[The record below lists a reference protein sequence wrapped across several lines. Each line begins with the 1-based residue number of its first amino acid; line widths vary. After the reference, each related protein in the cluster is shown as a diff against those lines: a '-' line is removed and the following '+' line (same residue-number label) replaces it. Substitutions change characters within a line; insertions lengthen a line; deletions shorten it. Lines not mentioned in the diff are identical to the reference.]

1 MDTTGI
7 PHPPRR
13 VPFLGDVLG
22 VNPRTPV
29 RDTVRLGREL
39 GPIFTRKVM
48 GTEIVFVSDAAM
60 VAQLNDETKF
70 TKHVGLGVANLRA
83 IAGDGLFTAH
93 TSEPNWRLAHDILQP
108 AFTLEA
114 MRGYHPIMAEVA
126 ADLVKSWD
134 AKANG
139 DDTVDVA
146 ADMTKLTLE
155 TIGRTGF
162 GYRFSSF
169 ERERPHPFVVAMTRA
184 LRYAQLQSVRLP
196 FVRRAIAGTAAQ
208 NQADIRSMN
217 DLVDEVIAARRPGEG
232 EDLLALMLASPHP
245 VTGERLDPV
254 NIRNQVITF
263 IVAGHETTSGALS
276 FALYYL
282 TRNPR
287 ALAAAREEVDA
298 MWGDQLDPEPTFTEV
313 TKLRYVRRVLDES
326 MRLWPTAPG
335 YLRGAREDVVLG
347 GRYPMRKGDHA
358 LVMLPLLHRDPA
370 VWGPDPEAFDP
381 DRFAP
386 GEARKR
392 PAHAYKPF
400 GTGERACIG
409 RQFAIHE
416 AVLALGLV
424 LHRYEFVPDP
434 AYELR
439 IAESLTLKTDGFRL
453 ALRLR
458 AKPAPEP
465 AANSSSQRRK
475 DY

>member
-13 VPFLGDVLG
+13 VPFLGDVFG

-29 RDTVRLGREL
+29 QDTVRLGRAL
-39 GPIFTRKVM
+39 GPVFTRKVF
-48 GTEIVFVSDAAM
+48 GTEIVFVSDPAL
-60 VAQLNDETKF
+60 VAELNDETKF
-70 TKHVGLGVANLRA
+70 GKHVALGVANLRA

-93 TSEPNWRLAHDILQP
+93 DYEPNWQLAHDILQP

-114 MRGYHPIMAEVA
+114 MRGYHSIMVEVA
-126 ADLVKSWD
+126 AELTRSWD
-134 AKANG
+134 AAAEGG
-139 DDTVDVA
+139 DAVDVA

-162 GYRFSSF
+162 GYRFGSF

-184 LRYAQLQSVRLP
+184 LRYAQVQSVKLP
-196 FVRRAIAGTAAQ
+196 FVRRLIGGTAAA
-208 NQADIRSMN
+208 NKADIATMN
-217 DLVDEVIAARRPGEG
+217 ELVDEVISARRPGEG
-232 EDLLALMLASPHP
+232 EDLLARMLAGPHP
-245 VTGERLDPV
+245 VTGQRLDPV

-282 TRNPR
+282 TRNPD
-287 ALAAAREEVDA
+287 ALAKARAEVDA
-298 MWGDQLDPEPTFTEV
+298 MWGGQRDPEPTFAEV
-313 TKLRYVRRVLDES
+313 TKLRYVRRVLDEAL
-326 MRLWPTAPG
+326 RLWPTAPG

-347 GRYPMRKGDHA
+347 GRYPMRAGDQA
-358 LVMLPLLHRDPA
+358 LVMLPLLHRDPG
-370 VWGPDPEAFDP
+370 VWGPDPDAFDP
-381 DRFAP
+381 DRFGP
-386 GEARKR
+386 GEAKKR

-424 LHRYEFVPDP
+424 LHRYEFVPEPD
-434 AYELR
+434 YELR

-453 ALRLR
+453 GLRPR
-458 AKPAPEP
+458 AER
-465 AANSSSQRRK
+465 AAEFVSESAHRGGA
-475 DY
+475 